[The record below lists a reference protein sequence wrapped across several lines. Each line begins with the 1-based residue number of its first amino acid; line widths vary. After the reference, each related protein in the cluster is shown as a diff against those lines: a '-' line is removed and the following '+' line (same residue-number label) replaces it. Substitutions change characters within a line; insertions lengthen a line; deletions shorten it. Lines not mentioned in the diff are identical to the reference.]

1 MPRCVMTTIRN
12 PDYLVDGI
20 PAEDRLLATE
30 AIRHYGLENRMLQMQ
45 EELAEAMAAI
55 SHFRRGRENARE
67 EVAEELADV
76 SVVLEHLLVE
86 FGPEVARWRAIK
98 KERLRARPWMQGVA
112 ILR

>member
-1 MPRCVMTTIRN
+1 MATNRK

-20 PAEDRLLATE
+20 PADDKRLAAE
-30 AIRHYGLENRMLQMQ
+30 AMRHYGLENRMFQMQ

-98 KERLRARPWMQGVA
+98 KERLRARPWMQGA
-112 ILR
+112 LI